1 MAVQIVNPRIRGFIC
16 TNAHPAGCHA
26 NVLNQIDAVKRGF
39 VGKSAVGK
47 RGDGGSGVSAS
58 GSTGLNALVIGAS
71 TGYGLASRIA
81 LTWGYGAK
89 TLGLLFERPAD
100 SRRTATA
107 GYYNTVAFHQQ
118 ASRDGFFAESLNG
131 DAFSDAMK
139 AEAIGRVRENLG
151 PIDMLVY
158 SIAAPRRIHP
168 RTGASHQSVLK
179 PIDTSYTGKTIDLN
193 REVVVPVTIE
203 SASEAEIADTV
214 AVMGGEDLG
223 MWVSALAAE
232 DLLAQKVTVVAYT
245 YIGSPLTWPIYRD
258 GTIGR
263 AKDDL
268 KARVDALDERLV
280 KELGGHA
287 YISVNKAVVTQASA
301 AIPVVPLYISILYDI
316 MNAQGINE
324 APIEQMQRLFAEHLG
339 PGLQPQLDSERYIR
353 LDDRELQADV
363 TAAVTE
369 RWEQIDTDNFH
380 ELSDYAGFRR
390 RFRNLFGFEV
400 DGVDYDAAVE
410 TELAF

>member
-1 MAVQIVNPRIRGFIC
+1 MAVQIVKPRIRGFIC

-26 NVLNQIDAVKRGF
+26 NVQHQIEVVQHGFADNSVLSKR
-39 VGKSAVGK
+39 AA
-47 RGDGGSGVSAS
+47 GDR
-58 GSTGLNALVIGAS
+58 GLNALVIGAS

-89 TLGLLFERPAD
+89 TLGLLYERPAD
-100 SRRTATA
+100 SRRTASA
-107 GYYNTVAFHQQ
+107 GYYNTVAFHRQ
-118 ASRDGFFAESLNG
+118 ANQDGFFAESLNG
-131 DAFSDAMK
+131 DAFSDKMK
-139 AEAIGRVRENLG
+139 QEAIGSIREHLG
-151 PIDMLVY
+151 PLDILVY

-168 RTGASHQSVLK
+168 RTGDSHQSVLK
-179 PIDTSYTGKTIDLN
+179 PIGAPYTGKTIDLS

-203 SASEAEIADTV
+203 PASAAEIADTI

-223 MWVSALAAE
+223 MWVAALTE
-232 DLLAQKVTVVAYT
+232 EGLLAPEVTVVAYT

-258 GTIGR
+258 GTIGK

-268 KARVDALDERLV
+268 KARVDALDERLA

-324 APIEQMQRLFAEHLG
+324 APIEQMQRLFSQHLG

-353 LDDRELQADV
+353 LDDRELQEDV

-369 RWEQIDTDNFH
+369 RWAQINTDNFH

-400 DGVDYDAAVE
+400 DSVDYEATVE
-410 TELAF
+410 TELEF

>member
-1 MAVQIVNPRIRGFIC
+1 MAVQIVKPRIRGFIC

-26 NVLNQIDAVKRGF
+26 NVQHQIEVVQHGFADNSVLSKR
-39 VGKSAVGK
+39 AA
-47 RGDGGSGVSAS
+47 GDK
-58 GSTGLNALVIGAS
+58 GLNALVIGAS

-89 TLGLLFERPAD
+89 TLGLLYERPAD
-100 SRRTATA
+100 SRRTASA
-107 GYYNTVAFHQQ
+107 GYYNTVAFHRQ
-118 ASRDGFFAESLNG
+118 ANQDGFFAESLNG
-131 DAFSDAMK
+131 DAFSDKMK
-139 AEAIGRVRENLG
+139 QEAIGSIREHLG
-151 PIDMLVY
+151 PLDILVY

-168 RTGASHQSVLK
+168 RTGDSHQSVLK
-179 PIDTSYTGKTIDLN
+179 PIGAPYTGKTIDLG

-203 SASEAEIADTV
+203 PASAAEIADTI

-223 MWVSALAAE
+223 MWVTALTE
-232 DLLAQKVTVVAYT
+232 EGLLAPEVTVVAYT

-258 GTIGR
+258 GTIGK

-268 KARVDALDERLV
+268 KARVDALDERLA

-324 APIEQMQRLFAEHLG
+324 APIEQMQRLFSQHLG

-353 LDDRELQADV
+353 LDDRELREDV

-369 RWEQIDTDNFH
+369 RWAQINTDNFH

-400 DGVDYDAAVE
+400 DSVDYEATIE
-410 TELAF
+410 TELEF

>member
-1 MAVQIVNPRIRGFIC
+1 MAVQIVKPRIRGFIC

-26 NVLNQIDAVKRGF
+26 NVQHQIEVVQHGFADNSVLSKR
-39 VGKSAVGK
+39 VA
-47 RGDGGSGVSAS
+47 GDR
-58 GSTGLNALVIGAS
+58 GLNALVIGAS

-89 TLGLLFERPAD
+89 TLGLLYERPAD
-100 SRRTATA
+100 SRRTASA
-107 GYYNTVAFHQQ
+107 GYYNTVAFHRQ
-118 ASRDGFFAESLNG
+118 ANQDGFFAESLNG
-131 DAFSDAMK
+131 DAFSDQMK
-139 AEAIGRVRENLG
+139 QEAIGSIREHLG
-151 PIDMLVY
+151 PLDILVY

-168 RTGASHQSVLK
+168 RTGDSHQSVLK
-179 PIDTSYTGKTIDLN
+179 PIGAPYTGKTIDLG

-203 SASEAEIADTV
+203 PASAAEIADTI

-223 MWVSALAAE
+223 MWVAALTE
-232 DLLAQKVTVVAYT
+232 EGLLAPEVTVVAYT

-258 GTIGR
+258 GTIGK

-268 KARVDALDERLV
+268 KARVDALDERLA

-324 APIEQMQRLFAEHLG
+324 APIEQMQRLFSQHLG

-353 LDDRELQADV
+353 LDDRELREDV

-369 RWEQIDTDNFH
+369 RWAQINTDNFH

-400 DGVDYDAAVE
+400 DSVDYEATVE
-410 TELAF
+410 TELEF

>member
-1 MAVQIVNPRIRGFIC
+1 MAVQIVKPRIRGFIC

-26 NVLNQIDAVKRGF
+26 NVQHQIEVVQRGF
-39 VGKSAVGK
+39 ADNGVLSK
-47 RGDGGSGVSAS
+47 RAAGDRGS
-58 GSTGLNALVIGAS
+58 NALVIGAS

-89 TLGLLFERPAD
+89 TLGLLYERPAD
-100 SRRTATA
+100 SRRTASA
-107 GYYNTVAFHQQ
+107 GYYNTVAFHRQ
-118 ASRDGFFAESLNG
+118 ANQDGFFAESLNG
-131 DAFSDAMK
+131 DAFSDQMK
-139 AEAIGRVRENLG
+139 QEAIGSIREHLG
-151 PIDMLVY
+151 PLDILVY

-168 RTGASHQSVLK
+168 RTGDSHQSVLK
-179 PIDTSYTGKTIDLN
+179 PIGAPYTGKTIDLS

-203 SASEAEIADTV
+203 PASAAEIADTI

-223 MWVSALAAE
+223 MWVAALTE
-232 DLLAQKVTVVAYT
+232 EGLLAPEVTVVAYT

-258 GTIGR
+258 GTIGK

-268 KARVDALDERLV
+268 KARVDALDERLA

-324 APIEQMQRLFAEHLG
+324 APIEQMQRLFSQHLG

-353 LDDRELQADV
+353 LDDRELQEDV

-369 RWEQIDTDNFH
+369 RWAQINTDNFH

-400 DGVDYDAAVE
+400 DGVDYETTVE
-410 TELAF
+410 TELEF

>member
-1 MAVQIVNPRIRGFIC
+1 MAVQIVKPRIRGFIC

-26 NVLNQIDAVKRGF
+26 NVQHQIEVVQRGF
-39 VGKSAVGK
+39 ADNSVLSK
-47 RGDGGSGVSAS
+47 RAAGDR
-58 GSTGLNALVIGAS
+58 GLNALVIGAS

-89 TLGLLFERPAD
+89 TLGLLYERPAD
-100 SRRTATA
+100 SRRTASA
-107 GYYNTVAFHQQ
+107 GYYNTVAFHRQ
-118 ASRDGFFAESLNG
+118 ANQDGFFAESLNG
-131 DAFSDAMK
+131 DAFSDKMK
-139 AEAIGRVRENLG
+139 QEAIGSIREHLG
-151 PIDMLVY
+151 PLDILVY

-168 RTGASHQSVLK
+168 RTGDSHQSVLK
-179 PIDTSYTGKTIDLN
+179 PIGAPYTGKTIDLS
-193 REVVVPVTIE
+193 REVVAPVTIE
-203 SASEAEIADTV
+203 PASEAEIADTI

-223 MWVSALAAE
+223 MWVAALTE
-232 DLLAQKVTVVAYT
+232 EGLLAPEVTVVAYT

-258 GTIGR
+258 GTIGK

-268 KARVDALDERLV
+268 KARVDALDERLA

-324 APIEQMQRLFAEHLG
+324 APIEQMQRLFSQHLG
-339 PGLQPQLDSERYIR
+339 PGLQPRLDSERYIR
-353 LDDRELQADV
+353 LDDRELQEDV

-369 RWEQIDTDNFH
+369 RWAQINTDNFH

-400 DGVDYDAAVE
+400 DSVDYEATVE
-410 TELAF
+410 TELEF